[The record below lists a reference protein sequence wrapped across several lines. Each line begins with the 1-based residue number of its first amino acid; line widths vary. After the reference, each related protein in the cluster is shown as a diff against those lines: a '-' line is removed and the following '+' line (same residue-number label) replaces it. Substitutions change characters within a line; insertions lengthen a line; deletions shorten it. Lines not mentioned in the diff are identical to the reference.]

1 MSLLLRHLGDGDDG
15 SDSDEPRPDQ
25 ATKRRTKT
33 IDMQDKRGL
42 TPLHWAAADGQEGAM
57 RLLLE
62 AGATVDV
69 FDKQGMTP
77 LALAVEN
84 EFLGAVKLLLK
95 YEADEN
101 AAAAAVCD
109 DDDSDGDEETG
120 S

>member
-1 MSLLLRHLGDGDDG
+1 
-15 SDSDEPRPDQ
+15 
-25 ATKRRTKT
+25 
-33 IDMQDKRGL
+33 
-42 TPLHWAAADGQEGAM
+42 M

>member
-1 MSLLLRHLGDGDDG
+1 
-15 SDSDEPRPDQ
+15 
-25 ATKRRTKT
+25 
-33 IDMQDKRGL
+33 MQDKRGL